1 MFNNHKEQLGKQ
13 MDTNAELRK
22 KNQTDYVE
30 EGRKLRTKQE
40 EEQKKISSIQAKKMN
55 RMGETGRD
63 AKFQTQL
70 GRKKFVPQWL

>member
-55 RMGETGRD
+55 RMGETGGD
-63 AKFQTQL
+63 TKFQTQL
-70 GRKKFVPQWL
+70 GRKKFVPQ